1 MLKYFT
7 ILAVLLKSWLELQDL
22 VYSMKLIKEMD
33 GQIIIVFIM
42 LKKHYATQ
50 RKIRKRN
57 LQLHVFKEVP

>member
-1 MLKYFT
+1 
-7 ILAVLLKSWLELQDL
+7 
-22 VYSMKLIKEMD
+22 
-33 GQIIIVFIM
+33 M